1 MGEDRGVFLAYASE
15 LSLFV
20 SSLIKFFFFWWYVGY
35 GLGWGCGRKSYAGL
49 AFRGSLSE
57 FESMEYESV
66 V

>member
-1 MGEDRGVFLAYASE
+1 M
-15 LSLFV
+15 
-20 SSLIKFFFFWWYVGY
+20 GY
-35 GLGWGCGRKSYAGL
+35 GLGLGGGRKSYAGL